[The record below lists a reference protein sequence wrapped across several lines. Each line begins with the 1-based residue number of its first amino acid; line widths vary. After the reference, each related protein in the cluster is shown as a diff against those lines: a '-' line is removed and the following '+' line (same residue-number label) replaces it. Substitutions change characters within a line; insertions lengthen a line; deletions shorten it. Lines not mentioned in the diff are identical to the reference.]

1 MEHKYAAERAMLKS
15 GDWEQWARTET
26 DQRRK
31 MPMPAQQKPI
41 PEGATPLDLPDPR
54 NSGLGAMTVAEALLK
69 RRSFRGAL
77 DDPLSMETLS
87 FLLWATQGI
96 SGDSPFRRTAPSG
109 GARHPFETY
118 LYARCIEGLAEGLY
132 RYLPLSHQLL
142 SLPCADEF
150 ERLLAQASCNQPF
163 VSGGA
168 ATFIWTA
175 IPYRS
180 EWRYD
185 VLSHKVIALDAGHV
199 CQNLYLAATA
209 AGCGV
214 CGIGAYHQQEIDALI
229 GVDGEDEFV
238 VYMASCSSLPKE
250 P

>member
-1 MEHKYAAERAMLKS
+1 MEHKYQVERATLKS
-15 GDWEQWARTET
+15 GNWDQWARTET
-26 DQRRK
+26 DQRK
-31 MPMPAQQKPI
+31 KVPMPPQQKPV
-41 PEGATPLDLPDPR
+41 PEGATLLDLPDPLKT
-54 NSGLGAMTVAEALLK
+54 GLGSMPVAEALLK

-77 DDPLSMETLS
+77 DDPLSLETLS

-118 LYARCIEGLAEGLY
+118 LFVRKVDGLTEGLY

-142 SLPCADEF
+142 PLPSADEF
-150 ERLLAQASCNQPF
+150 ERLLSQAACNQPF
-163 VSGGA
+163 ASGGA
-168 ATFIWTA
+168 VTFLWTA

-209 AGCGV
+209 VDCGV
-214 CGIGAYHQQEIDALI
+214 CGIGAYNQREVDALL

-238 VYMASCSSLPKE
+238 VYLASCSRLPQE
-250 P
+250 G

>member
-15 GDWEQWARTET
+15 GDWERWARTET
-26 DQRRK
+26 DQRK
-31 MPMPAQQKPI
+31 KVPMPAQQKPL
-41 PEGATPLDLPDPR
+41 PEGASLIDLPDPQKT
-54 NSGLGAMTVAEALLK
+54 GLGAMSVAEALLK
-69 RRSFRGAL
+69 RRSYRGAL
-77 DDPLSMETLS
+77 DDPLSMEELS

-96 SGDSPFRRTAPSG
+96 SGDKPFRRTAPSG

-118 LYARCIEGLAEGLY
+118 LYVRVVDGLAEGLY

-142 SLPCADEF
+142 PMPPVDEL
-150 ERLLAQASCNQPF
+150 ERLLAQAANNQPF

-168 ATFIWTA
+168 VTFIWSV

-185 VLSHKVIALDAGHV
+185 FNSHKVIAIDAGHV

-209 AGCGV
+209 VECGV
-214 CGIGAYHQQEIDALI
+214 CGIGAYNQREIDALI

-238 VYMASCSSLPKE
+238 IYMASCCRLPKA
-250 P
+250 